1 MQAHMG
7 FAIHKT
13 QTHQATQRQDML
25 LVSILFIDS
34 IHPDSR
40 CHDLSLYV
48 CEAELFS
55 ADYLPV

>member
-1 MQAHMG
+1 
-7 FAIHKT
+7 
-13 QTHQATQRQDML
+13 ML

-55 ADYLPV
+55 ADYLPVMSQDSKQCSLTLA